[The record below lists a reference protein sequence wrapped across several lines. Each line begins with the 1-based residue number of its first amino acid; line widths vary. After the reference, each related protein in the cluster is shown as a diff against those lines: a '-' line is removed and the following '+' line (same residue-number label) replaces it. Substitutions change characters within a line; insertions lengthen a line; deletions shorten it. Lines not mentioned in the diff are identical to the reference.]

1 MTVRGSVVGFLGAV
15 ALTACAVLLIY
26 QAEPGQVS
34 RGVSLFPWAV
44 GLLLAAS
51 VAYIVW
57 QLDPAYGMSAAVVLS
72 AFAGNWP
79 KLGVPGPLSPDR
91 LLLAA
96 AILAVLLRSPASAE
110 RPKLQI
116 TGTHV
121 LLALAATYAVAS
133 ALFVGTLTENN
144 SFLRLIDTFGIMP
157 FLLFLTAPLAF
168 RTHAQR
174 QILLVAFVVLG
185 VYLGLIALF
194 ETVRLDELIFPKYI
208 VDPSYGIHVG
218 RGRGPFV
225 EAVTNGLALFTCA
238 VACAIAVAQW
248 RGPQARVIAGA
259 VGLLCL
265 VGSFL
270 CLERSVWIAVTL
282 ATCIGM
288 LATRGARRYLVPVI
302 VGLVVGLGAALLFVP
317 GLQETVTERVDQKET
332 LWDRRNL
339 ARAAINMVE
348 AKPLLG
354 FGWSR
359 FQKESADYFQQSAD
373 FPLTATTFGVH
384 NTPLA
389 YAADL
394 GLVGVTLWALGL
406 LFGVGGALLTRGPP
420 DLLPWRIGLLS
431 VAVATLIVISAVPPS
446 AWPNRAIWLLAG
458 VVWSGRYAASQTSE
472 RTRRA
477 PASSVT

>member
-1 MTVRGSVVGFLGAV
+1 VTARGSVVGFLGAV
-15 ALTACAVLLIY
+15 TLTACVVLLID
-26 QAEPGQVS
+26 QASPGQVTH
-34 RGVSLFPWAV
+34 GASLFPWAV
-44 GLLLAAS
+44 GLLLAVS
-51 VAYIVW
+51 VGCIVW
-57 QLDPAYGMSAAVVLS
+57 LLDPAYGMSGAVVLS
-72 AFAGNWP
+72 AFAGNWS

-96 AILAVLLRSPASAE
+96 AILAVLLRSPACAD

-121 LLALAATYAVAS
+121 LLALAALYALAS
-133 ALFVGTLTENN
+133 SIVVGTVAQNDA
-144 SFLRLIDTFGIMP
+144 FLRLVDTFGIMP

-168 RTHAQR
+168 RTYAQR

-185 VYLGLIALF
+185 TYLGLTVVF
-194 ETVRLDELIFPKYI
+194 ETVKLDALIFPKYI
-208 VDPSYGIHVG
+208 IDPSYGIHVG

-248 RGPQARVIAGA
+248 RGPQARFIAGA

-265 VGSFL
+265 VGSYL
-270 CLERSVWIAVTL
+270 SLERSVWIGTTI
-282 ATCIGM
+282 ATCVGL
-288 LATRGARRYLVPVI
+288 LAARGARRYLPPVL
-302 VGLVVGLGAALLFVP
+302 VALVVGLGAALLFVP
-317 GLQETVTERVDQKET
+317 GLHKEVTERVDQKET

-339 ARAAINMVE
+339 ARAALNMVE

-354 FGWSR
+354 FGWAR
-359 FQKESADYFQQSAD
+359 FQKNSADYFQQSAD

-389 YAADL
+389 YAAEL
-394 GLVGVTLWALGL
+394 GLTGVTLWALAFV
-406 LFGVGGALLTRGPP
+406 FGVGGALLTRGPP
-420 DLLPWRIGLLS
+420 DLLPWRVGLLS
-431 VAVATLIVISAVPPS
+431 VALATLTVISAVPPS

-458 VVWSGRYAASQTSE
+458 VVWSGRYVSSRLT
-472 RTRRA
+472 
-477 PASSVT
+477 PA